1 MDEIGDIQS
10 LTNLEIKVT
19 KNLITRFAPS
29 PSGLLHV
36 GNVRTALLNYLVS
49 KKSEGEFILRI
60 DDTDKER
67 SKEEFVKQIEEDLI
81 WLGLNFNQL
90 YRQSERIRLYDK
102 AFNKL
107 IDKGLI
113 YPCFETPEDL
123 DKKRKRLIARRRPP
137 VYDRASLKLSS
148 EEIDEKI
155 KSGIKPYWRF
165 KLSNKKIKFKDLIR
179 GEITVDTAAQSDP
192 VIKRVDGDYLYNL
205 PSVVDDID
213 MKISHIIRGEDHIT
227 NSAIQIEIF
236 NALDSQSPIFG
247 HNSLLVRENG
257 KPFSK
262 RNAASSI
269 VQLKEESFDPNA
281 INSLNV
287 SIGSSIDIEAFT
299 SLKEMSEKF
308 NIQSLGKAPAR
319 YSLDQLSKLNSQII
333 SDYSFSKISELLD
346 NKFSNFSEEF
356 WDCIKQNISNLSE
369 IDEWYNIINANIEAK
384 IDDVEYLN
392 LSEELLPKEP
402 WDESTWDNWIAL
414 LKDKTSKSGK
424 ELFLPIRIALTGKSN
439 GPELNKLI
447 LLLGYNEVKRR
458 LLRN

>member
-1 MDEIGDIQS
+1 M
-10 LTNLEIKVT
+10 
-19 KNLITRFAPS
+19 
-29 PSGLLHV
+29 
-36 GNVRTALLNYLVS
+36 
-49 KKSEGEFILRI
+49 
-60 DDTDKER
+60 
-67 SKEEFVKQIEEDLI
+67 
-81 WLGLNFNQL
+81 
-90 YRQSERIRLYDK
+90 
-102 AFNKL
+102 
-107 IDKGLI
+107 I
-113 YPCFETPEDL
+113 YTCFETPKEL

-137 VYDRASLKLSS
+137 VYDRASLNLSS
-148 EEIDEKI
+148 EEVDEKI
-155 KSGIKPYWRF
+155 TSGIKPYWRF

-236 NALDSQSPIFG
+236 NALDSQPPIFG

-287 SIGSSIDIEAFT
+287 SIGSSIDVEAFT

-346 NKFSNFSEEF
+346 NKLSNFSEEF
-356 WDCIKQNISNLSE
+356 WDCIKQNISHLSE
-369 IDEWYNIINANIEAK
+369 IDEWYDIINTNIEAK

>member
-1 MDEIGDIQS
+1 M
-10 LTNLEIKVT
+10 NLLKE
-19 KNLITRFAPS
+19 
-29 PSGLLHV
+29 GLLHI
-36 GNVRTALLNYLVS
+36 GNARSAAINWAYINS
-49 KKSEGEFILRI
+49 KGGEFILRI
-60 DDTDKER
+60 DDTDTER
-67 SKEEFVKQIEEDLI
+67 SKIKYEEAIKNDLN
-81 WLGLNFNQL
+81 WLGITWSKTFNQSDRKNIYQEKVKEL
-90 YRQSERIRLYDK
+90 KQKKR
-102 AFNKL
+102 
-107 IDKGLI
+107 I
-113 YPCFETPEDL
+113 YPCFETPEEL

-148 EEIDEKI
+148 EEINEKI

-346 NKFSNFSEEF
+346 NKLSNFSEEF
-356 WDCIKQNISNLSE
+356 WDCIKQNISHLSE
-369 IDEWYNIINANIEAK
+369 IDEWYNIINTNFEAK
-384 IDDVEYLN
+384 IDDVKYLN
-392 LSEELLPKEP
+392 LLEELLPEEP
-402 WDESTWDNWIAL
+402 WDETTWDNWIAL

-424 ELFLPIRIALTGKSN
+424 ELFLPIRIALTGKSY

>member
-10 LTNLEIKVT
+10 LANLEIKVS

-67 SKEEFVKQIEEDLI
+67 SKEEFVKQIEKDLI

-102 AFNKL
+102 AFYKL

-113 YPCFETPEDL
+113 YPCFETPEEL

-236 NALDSQSPIFG
+236 NALDSQPPIFG

-333 SDYSFSKISELLD
+333 SDYSFSKISELLGL
-346 NKFSNFSEEF
+346 SLIHISEPTRP
-356 WDCIKQNISNLSE
+356 
-369 IDEWYNIINANIEAK
+369 Y
-384 IDDVEYLN
+384 
-392 LSEELLPKEP
+392 
-402 WDESTWDNWIAL
+402 
-414 LKDKTSKSGK
+414 
-424 ELFLPIRIALTGKSN
+424 
-439 GPELNKLI
+439 
-447 LLLGYNEVKRR
+447 
-458 LLRN
+458 